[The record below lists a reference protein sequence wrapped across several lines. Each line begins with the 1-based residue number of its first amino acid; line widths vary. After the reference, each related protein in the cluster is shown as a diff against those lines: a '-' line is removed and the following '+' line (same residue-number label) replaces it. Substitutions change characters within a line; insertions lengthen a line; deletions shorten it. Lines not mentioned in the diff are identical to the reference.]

1 MTDTI
6 NVNVGG
12 KQYTLAKWAAIL
24 FGIAFVVLAAWVI
37 WKDHFRPVER
47 AGQTVEAAPAKE
59 VKGLPTEAA
68 AIAGGAVQ
76 ALPDS
81 VKPKLNLPAA
91 VAGNRKKRVIA
102 ASKIKAS
109 DRPHT
114 VTTLIDT
121 DTGKAETYVRTDPLP
136 WLAFR
141 SSGAAGIGYGFRSG
155 GMVAR
160 AYIRQDLIQVK
171 ALVLTGTVSADRMMS
186 TGKAEASAVMAV
198 EYRW

>member
-47 AGQTVEAAPAKE
+47 AGQTVEAAQAKE

-136 WLAFR
+136 WVAFR
-141 SSGAAGIGYGFRSG
+141 SSGAAGVYYGMKNGEQAIR
-155 GMVAR
+155 VQV
-160 AYIRQDLIQVK
+160 RQDVIQVK
-171 ALVLTGTVSADRMMS
+171 AVHVGALASVDRTISTGTV
-186 TGKAEASAVMAV
+186 GC
-198 EYRW
+198 